1 MTENIMMIVP
11 VSSRR
16 GETVEDVIKK
26 NKNKNK
32 NVLDIVRGCA
42 LR

>member
-1 MTENIMMIVP
+1 MMIVP

-26 NKNKNK
+26 KKNKNKNK

>member
-1 MTENIMMIVP
+1 MTENIIMIVP

-26 NKNKNK
+26 NKNKN
-32 NVLDIVRGCA
+32 VLDIVRGCA